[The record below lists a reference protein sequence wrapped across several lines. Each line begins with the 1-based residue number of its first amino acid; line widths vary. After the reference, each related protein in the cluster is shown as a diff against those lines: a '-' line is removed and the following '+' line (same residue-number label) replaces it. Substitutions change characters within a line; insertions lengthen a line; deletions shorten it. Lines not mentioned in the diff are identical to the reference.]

1 MSKEYTVDYPHL
13 SYSKGIDLLS
23 TIAWATF
30 FSWHNKYITKLTL
43 EWQSYL
49 KNDDHPKD
57 LDDGLREMEK
67 VVSHTL
73 ALLTGP
79 MTLTLQRDM
88 DEEIGPLFQ
97 VLDQAVLLSEYL
109 SQGLCPEL
117 DRRLA
122 QKIYDIKDSIVL
134 NDPVPYQRLI
144 PINEW
149 RQELRDE
156 LPDLVAPLL
165 PWYEWF
171 TDLDE
176 MTLSDIVDN
185 IKSLEKEDFT
195 AFGNNAGI
203 IENLFKAIKAD
214 KTFYN
219 ELKAQAWAQEKM
231 ALFLATSQK
240 YALFYLME
248 RTLDLA
254 GEMNEKVMNIGF
266 QAVAVQAISDKPMF
280 KEYQRIELLF
290 LAAFCGPDLNDKERL
305 SLFGKI
311 EKALPDLTGAPEET
325 LAYAL
330 SQWHTGKLAGPALA
344 KKTLQLWESD
354 LLKAADQIR
363 SPQPYEDGRFRNAV
377 KYVQEMPLDTIPV
390 HEKAPFNYKDIFDQI
405 PEIGGWIHDRFS
417 EVSMCIQTFC
427 AIPALEYGDHEE
439 ESKKEIK
446 FPTPNPMVLSPIPT
460 DKLLGNETGELNEL
474 RSNYDLSFGAITING
489 SGEIN
494 ITEPKFWT
502 GPVKRKKIDMD
513 KDAIVLIIAVS
524 GDKEQLKAA
533 LEQFRNID
541 SKSDPLPVIEN
552 VFWIIYYDKKE

>member
-1 MSKEYTVDYPHL
+1 MSKKYTVDYAHL

-30 FSWHNKYITKLTL
+30 FSWHNKYITNLNL

-49 KNDDHPKD
+49 KNDNHRKD
-57 LDDGLREMEK
+57 LDDGLREMEQ

-73 ALLTGP
+73 SLLTGP
-79 MTLTLQRDM
+79 MTLTLQSDM
-88 DEEIGPLFQ
+88 DEEIGPLLQ
-97 VLDQAVLLSEYL
+97 VLDQSVLLSEYL
-109 SQGLCPEL
+109 SQGNCPEL
-117 DRRLA
+117 EMRLA
-122 QKIYDIKDSIVL
+122 QKIYEIADSVVL
-134 NDPVPYQRLI
+134 NDPIPYHRLI

-149 RQELRDE
+149 RQEIRDE
-156 LPDLVAPLL
+156 LPDMIAPLL
-165 PWYEWF
+165 PWYDWF

-185 IKSLEKEDFT
+185 INSLEKKDFT

-214 KTFYN
+214 KAFYN
-219 ELKAQAWAQEKM
+219 ELKAQAWAQEKN

-248 RTLDLA
+248 RTLNLA

-290 LAAFCGPDLNDKERL
+290 LAAFCGPDLDDKERL

-330 SQWHTGKLAGPALA
+330 SQWHTGKLAGHDLA
-344 KKTLQLWESD
+344 EKTLKLWESD
-354 LLKAADQIR
+354 LLKAADQIPG
-363 SPQPYEDGRFRNAV
+363 PQPYEDGKFINAV
-377 KYVQEMPLDTIPV
+377 KFIQETPLDIRLVNENSPSDI
-390 HEKAPFNYKDIFDQI
+390 KDVFDPI

-417 EVSMCIQTFC
+417 EISMHIQTFF
-427 AIPALEYGDHEE
+427 AIPALELGDQEDE
-439 ESKKEIK
+439 NKKEIK

-460 DKLLGNETGELNEL
+460 DKLLGEETGKLTEL
-474 RSNYDLSFGAITING
+474 RLNYDLSFGAISING
-489 SGEIN
+489 SGKIN
-494 ITEPKFWT
+494 ITGPKFLT
-502 GPVKRKKIDMD
+502 GPVKRKTIDMNED
-513 KDAIVLIIAVS
+513 AIILVIAISGDEKPLKDAL
-524 GDKEQLKAA
+524 G
-533 LEQFRNID
+533 QFENIG
-541 SKSDPLPVIEN
+541 SQSDPLPVIEN